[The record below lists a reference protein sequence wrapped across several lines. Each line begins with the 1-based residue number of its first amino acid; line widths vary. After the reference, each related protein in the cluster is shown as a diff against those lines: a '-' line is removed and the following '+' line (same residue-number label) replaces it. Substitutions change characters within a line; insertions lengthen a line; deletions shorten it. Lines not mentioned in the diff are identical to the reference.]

1 MHSSP
6 SYLGYSGIGE
16 YEPHYFAPTVPVP
29 LQPWVT
35 NTPLMRGDGVPLVHV
50 PEAEQSPIFHFPQ
63 GDKKMSKSRNFGAPC
78 LPCQA
83 IARNPY
89 SLGYSGALFD
99 NLKASLKEGV
109 QKLTADMVKGL
120 SDSDKEALKSN
131 IMGKA
136 SLYAC
141 ENFGFACPDVTEED
155 GELVASAPIGLYVAV
170 GVLGL
175 GLLGTVLYIATKK

>member
-35 NTPLMRGDGVPLVHV
+35 NTPLMRGDGVPLVHA
-50 PEAEQSPIFHFPQ
+50 PEAERSPIFHFPQ

-89 SLGYSGALFD
+89 SLGYSGPLFD
-99 NLKASLKEGV
+99 SLRAGVKKATSEILG
-109 QKLTADMVKGL
+109 QL
-120 SDSDKEALKSN
+120 SEEEKAAIKAGAL
-131 IMGKA
+131 GKA

-141 ENFGFACPDVTEED
+141 EKFGFACPDVTEED